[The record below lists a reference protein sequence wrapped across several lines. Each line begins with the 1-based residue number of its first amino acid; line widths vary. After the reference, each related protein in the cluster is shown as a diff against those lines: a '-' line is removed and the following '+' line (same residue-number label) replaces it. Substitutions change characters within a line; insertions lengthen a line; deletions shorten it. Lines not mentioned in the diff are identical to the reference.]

1 MEAPKAPIELGEYE
15 RELLKN
21 FDNEEKELLIC
32 KHCGHLLNE
41 IVVRRM
47 QYVYES
53 YTLNQYG
60 IEYNDF
66 SALLKFKPEMG
77 EEPKFLNEDGEADY
91 EYGLGYG
98 EFTALNT
105 HMIQKAF
112 KEIEKLKEEI
122 KLLKNN
128 IV

>member
-15 RELLKN
+15 R
-21 FDNEEKELLIC
+21 ELLIC

-60 IEYNDF
+60 IEYNDY
-66 SALLKFKPEMG
+66 LTEDYVDN
-77 EEPKFLNEDGEADY
+77 EENAYYCRYCDNEIDNDQLY
-91 EYGLGYG
+91 ELIDRDLFNG
-98 EFTALNT
+98 
-105 HMIQKAF
+105 
-112 KEIEKLKEEI
+112 
-122 KLLKNN
+122 
-128 IV
+128 

>member
-53 YTLNQYG
+53 YTLNQHG
-60 IEYNDF
+60 IEYNDY
-66 SALLKFKPEMG
+66 LTEDYVDN
-77 EEPKFLNEDGEADY
+77 EENAYYCRYCDNEIDNDQLY
-91 EYGLGYG
+91 ELIDRDLFNG
-98 EFTALNT
+98 
-105 HMIQKAF
+105 
-112 KEIEKLKEEI
+112 
-122 KLLKNN
+122 
-128 IV
+128 